1 MASPVGMTVDEP
13 SQHTASAR
21 WQQPTLE
28 FEYCIAQHVESSA
41 QPVVTGSAGPGVG
54 DGGGVHIRVAP
65 SVDAADSAKK

>member
-1 MASPVGMTVDEP
+1 M
-13 SQHTASAR
+13 
-21 WQQPTLE
+21 E